1 MPPSRS
7 LLPREN
13 VLEILLQELY
23 QLENTHNN
31 TTPAYRAAVQIR
43 LSLAPT
49 PPVNSDFLS
58 VLCAL
63 RLGLAPLQSD
73 TFRKCHLTFLCGS
86 KRQACLGE
94 KKKATH
100 KATRGGRLGN
110 TLDGTIVMRYTDL
123 MGFHRPQS
131 TGTQSVSR
139 GLQRGKAITAR
150 PLGRHS

>member
-1 MPPSRS
+1 MAQRD
-7 LLPREN
+7 
-13 VLEILLQELY
+13 
-23 QLENTHNN
+23 
-31 TTPAYRAAVQIR
+31 R
-43 LSLAPT
+43 L
-49 PPVNSDFLS
+49 VW
-58 VLCAL
+58 
-63 RLGLAPLQSD
+63 G
-73 TFRKCHLTFLCGS
+73 K
-86 KRQACLGE
+86 